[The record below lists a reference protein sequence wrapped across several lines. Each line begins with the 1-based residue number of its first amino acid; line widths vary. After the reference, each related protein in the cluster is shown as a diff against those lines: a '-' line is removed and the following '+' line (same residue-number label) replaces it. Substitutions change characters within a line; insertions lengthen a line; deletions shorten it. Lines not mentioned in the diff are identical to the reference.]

1 MSGPVDKS
9 LRARAE
15 AVIPGGM
22 YGHQSV
28 GLLPDDYPQF
38 FSGGDGAH
46 LTDAD
51 GRRYLDLMCAYGPN
65 LFGYGQPEINAAY
78 VRQLEIGD
86 ALTGPSGLMVDLA
99 EAMTAMVT
107 HADWAMFCKN
117 GTDATTMAMMT
128 ARAHTGAKGLV
139 LARGAYHGAA
149 PWCTPRPGGVVPSD
163 RAYQHFCAYNDI
175 ASLEAAVA
183 EAVSRFGRLDGA
195 FNNAGIDGG
204 FTNTIKMTEEAFDQT
219 IAVNLKG
226 VWLCM
231 KYQIEQFLAQGSGGA
246 IVNTASVAGLVGT
259 RGGIAYC
266 ASKHGVV
273 GMTKCAALDFSRK
286 KIRVNA
292 VCPGLIK
299 TPMLE
304 HMAEITGVSVEA
316 YANQEPVGRLGEP
329 REIGDTVA
337 FLLSEDSSFITGVA
351 LPVDGGW
358 TAL

>member
-1 MSGPVDKS
+1 MSRKLEGKVIMITGGS
-9 LRARAE
+9 TGIGFATARRCVAE
-15 AVIPGGM
+15 GA
-22 YGHQSV
+22 SV
-28 GLLPDDYPQF
+28 LI
-38 FSGGDGAH
+38 
-46 LTDAD
+46 AD
-51 GRRYLDLMCAYGPN
+51 INETAGVAAAAEL
-65 LFGYGQPEINAAY
+65 NAAGGK
-78 VRQLEIGD
+78 VHFHP
-86 ALTGPSGLMVDLA
+86 TN
-99 EAMTAMVT
+99 VT
-107 HADWAMFCKN
+107 
-117 GTDATTMAMMT
+117 
-128 ARAHTGAKGLV
+128 RASEV
-139 LARGAYHGAA
+139 
-149 PWCTPRPGGVVPSD
+149 
-163 RAYQHFCAYNDI
+163 
-175 ASLEAAVA
+175 EAAVA
-183 EAVSRFGRLDGA
+183 EAVARFGRLDGA

>member
-1 MSGPVDKS
+1 MSGKLEGKVIMITGGS
-9 LRARAE
+9 TGIGFATARRCVAE
-15 AVIPGGM
+15 GAAVLIA
-22 YGHQSV
+22 
-28 GLLPDDYPQF
+28 DINEAA
-38 FSGGDGAH
+38 GAKAAAELGAKVH
-46 LTDAD
+46 FQLTD
-51 GRRYLDLMCAYGPN
+51 
-65 LFGYGQPEINAAY
+65 
-78 VRQLEIGD
+78 
-86 ALTGPSGLMVDLA
+86 
-99 EAMTAMVT
+99 VT
-107 HADWAMFCKN
+107 
-117 GTDATTMAMMT
+117 
-128 ARAHTGAKGLV
+128 
-139 LARGAYHGAA
+139 
-149 PWCTPRPGGVVPSD
+149 
-163 RAYQHFCAYNDI
+163 Q
-175 ASLEAAVA
+175 ASAVQAAVA
-183 EAVSRFGRLDGA
+183 EAVARFGRLDGA

-204 FTNTIKMTEEAFDQT
+204 FTNTVKMTEDAFDRT

-259 RGGIAYC
+259 RGGVAYC

-273 GMTKCAALDFSRK
+273 GMTKCAALDFSKK

>member
-1 MSGPVDKS
+1 MSRKLEGK
-9 LRARAE
+9 
-15 AVIPGGM
+15 VIMITGGST
-22 YGHQSV
+22 G
-28 GLLPDDYPQF
+28 
-38 FSGGDGAH
+38 
-46 LTDAD
+46 
-51 GRRYLDLMCAYGPN
+51 
-65 LFGYGQPEINAAY
+65 
-78 VRQLEIGD
+78 IGF
-86 ALTGPSGLMVDLA
+86 A
-99 EAMTAMVT
+99 
-107 HADWAMFCKN
+107 
-117 GTDATTMAMMT
+117 T
-128 ARAHTGAKGLV
+128 ARRCVTEGASV
-139 LARGAYHGAA
+139 LIADINETAGVAA
-149 PWCTPRPGGVVPSD
+149 AAELSAAGGKV
-163 RAYQHFCAYNDI
+163 HFHPTNVTQ
-175 ASLEAAVA
+175 ASAVEAAVA
-183 EAVSRFGRLDGA
+183 EAVARFGRLDGA

-337 FLLSEDSSFITGVA
+337 FLLSEDSSVITGVA

>member
-1 MSGPVDKS
+1 MSRKLEGKVIMITGGS
-9 LRARAE
+9 TGIGFATARRCVIEGASVLIADINETAGVAAAAE
-15 AVIPGGM
+15 LSAAGGKV
-22 YGHQSV
+22 H
-28 GLLPDDYPQF
+28 F
-38 FSGGDGAH
+38 H
-46 LTDAD
+46 LT
-51 GRRYLDLMCAYGPN
+51 N
-65 LFGYGQPEINAAY
+65 
-78 VRQLEIGD
+78 
-86 ALTGPSGLMVDLA
+86 
-99 EAMTAMVT
+99 VT
-107 HADWAMFCKN
+107 
-117 GTDATTMAMMT
+117 
-128 ARAHTGAKGLV
+128 
-139 LARGAYHGAA
+139 
-149 PWCTPRPGGVVPSD
+149 
-163 RAYQHFCAYNDI
+163 Q
-175 ASLEAAVA
+175 ASAVEAAVA

>member
-1 MSGPVDKS
+1 MSRKLEGK
-9 LRARAE
+9 
-15 AVIPGGM
+15 VIMITGGST
-22 YGHQSV
+22 G
-28 GLLPDDYPQF
+28 
-38 FSGGDGAH
+38 
-46 LTDAD
+46 
-51 GRRYLDLMCAYGPN
+51 
-65 LFGYGQPEINAAY
+65 
-78 VRQLEIGD
+78 IGF
-86 ALTGPSGLMVDLA
+86 A
-99 EAMTAMVT
+99 
-107 HADWAMFCKN
+107 
-117 GTDATTMAMMT
+117 T
-128 ARAHTGAKGLV
+128 ARRCVTEGASV
-139 LARGAYHGAA
+139 LIADINETAGVAA
-149 PWCTPRPGGVVPSD
+149 AAELSAAGGKV
-163 RAYQHFCAYNDI
+163 HFHPTNVTQ
-175 ASLEAAVA
+175 ASAVEAAVA

>member
-1 MSGPVDKS
+1 MSRKLEGKVIMITGGS
-9 LRARAE
+9 TGIGFATARRCVAE
-15 AVIPGGM
+15 GA
-22 YGHQSV
+22 SV
-28 GLLPDDYPQF
+28 LI
-38 FSGGDGAH
+38 
-46 LTDAD
+46 AD
-51 GRRYLDLMCAYGPN
+51 INETAGVAAAAEL
-65 LFGYGQPEINAAY
+65 NAAGGK
-78 VRQLEIGD
+78 VHFHP
-86 ALTGPSGLMVDLA
+86 TN
-99 EAMTAMVT
+99 VT
-107 HADWAMFCKN
+107 
-117 GTDATTMAMMT
+117 
-128 ARAHTGAKGLV
+128 
-139 LARGAYHGAA
+139 
-149 PWCTPRPGGVVPSD
+149 
-163 RAYQHFCAYNDI
+163 Q
-175 ASLEAAVA
+175 ASAVEAAVA
-183 EAVSRFGRLDGA
+183 EAVARFGRLDGA

>member
-1 MSGPVDKS
+1 MSRKLEGK
-9 LRARAE
+9 
-15 AVIPGGM
+15 VIMITGGST
-22 YGHQSV
+22 G
-28 GLLPDDYPQF
+28 
-38 FSGGDGAH
+38 
-46 LTDAD
+46 
-51 GRRYLDLMCAYGPN
+51 
-65 LFGYGQPEINAAY
+65 
-78 VRQLEIGD
+78 IGF
-86 ALTGPSGLMVDLA
+86 A
-99 EAMTAMVT
+99 
-107 HADWAMFCKN
+107 
-117 GTDATTMAMMT
+117 T
-128 ARAHTGAKGLV
+128 ARRCVTEGASV
-139 LARGAYHGAA
+139 LIADINETAGVAA
-149 PWCTPRPGGVVPSD
+149 AAELSAAGGKV
-163 RAYQHFCAYNDI
+163 HFHPTNVTQ
-175 ASLEAAVA
+175 ASAVEAAVA
-183 EAVSRFGRLDGA
+183 EAVARFGRLDGA

>member
-1 MSGPVDKS
+1 MSRKLEGK
-9 LRARAE
+9 
-15 AVIPGGM
+15 VIMITGGST
-22 YGHQSV
+22 G
-28 GLLPDDYPQF
+28 
-38 FSGGDGAH
+38 
-46 LTDAD
+46 
-51 GRRYLDLMCAYGPN
+51 
-65 LFGYGQPEINAAY
+65 
-78 VRQLEIGD
+78 IGF
-86 ALTGPSGLMVDLA
+86 A
-99 EAMTAMVT
+99 
-107 HADWAMFCKN
+107 
-117 GTDATTMAMMT
+117 T
-128 ARAHTGAKGLV
+128 ARRCVAEGASV
-139 LARGAYHGAA
+139 LIADINQTAGVAA
-149 PWCTPRPGGVVPSD
+149 AAELSAAGGKV
-163 RAYQHFCAYNDI
+163 HFHPTNVTQ
-175 ASLEAAVA
+175 ASAVEAAVA

>member
-1 MSGPVDKS
+1 MSRKLEGKVIMITGGS
-9 LRARAE
+9 TGIGFATARRCVAE
-15 AVIPGGM
+15 GAAVLI
-22 YGHQSV
+22 
-28 GLLPDDYPQF
+28 
-38 FSGGDGAH
+38 
-46 LTDAD
+46 AD
-51 GRRYLDLMCAYGPN
+51 INETAGVAAAAEL
-65 LFGYGQPEINAAY
+65 NAAGGK
-78 VRQLEIGD
+78 VHFHP
-86 ALTGPSGLMVDLA
+86 TN
-99 EAMTAMVT
+99 VT
-107 HADWAMFCKN
+107 
-117 GTDATTMAMMT
+117 
-128 ARAHTGAKGLV
+128 
-139 LARGAYHGAA
+139 
-149 PWCTPRPGGVVPSD
+149 
-163 RAYQHFCAYNDI
+163 Q
-175 ASLEAAVA
+175 ASAVEAAVA
-183 EAVSRFGRLDGA
+183 EAVARFGRLDGA

>member
-1 MSGPVDKS
+1 MSRKLEGKVIMITGGS
-9 LRARAE
+9 TGIGFATARRCVAE
-15 AVIPGGM
+15 GA
-22 YGHQSV
+22 SV
-28 GLLPDDYPQF
+28 LI
-38 FSGGDGAH
+38 
-46 LTDAD
+46 AD
-51 GRRYLDLMCAYGPN
+51 INETAGVAAASEL
-65 LFGYGQPEINAAY
+65 NAAGGK
-78 VRQLEIGD
+78 VHFHP
-86 ALTGPSGLMVDLA
+86 TN
-99 EAMTAMVT
+99 VT
-107 HADWAMFCKN
+107 
-117 GTDATTMAMMT
+117 
-128 ARAHTGAKGLV
+128 
-139 LARGAYHGAA
+139 
-149 PWCTPRPGGVVPSD
+149 
-163 RAYQHFCAYNDI
+163 Q
-175 ASLEAAVA
+175 ASAVEAAVA

>member
-1 MSGPVDKS
+1 MSRKLEGKVIMITGGS
-9 LRARAE
+9 TGIGFATARRCVAE
-15 AVIPGGM
+15 GA
-22 YGHQSV
+22 SV
-28 GLLPDDYPQF
+28 LI
-38 FSGGDGAH
+38 
-46 LTDAD
+46 AD
-51 GRRYLDLMCAYGPN
+51 INETAGVAAAAEL
-65 LFGYGQPEINAAY
+65 NAAGGK
-78 VRQLEIGD
+78 VHFHP
-86 ALTGPSGLMVDLA
+86 TN
-99 EAMTAMVT
+99 VT
-107 HADWAMFCKN
+107 
-117 GTDATTMAMMT
+117 
-128 ARAHTGAKGLV
+128 
-139 LARGAYHGAA
+139 
-149 PWCTPRPGGVVPSD
+149 
-163 RAYQHFCAYNDI
+163 Q
-175 ASLEAAVA
+175 ASAVEAAVA

>member
-1 MSGPVDKS
+1 MSRKLEGKVIMITGGS
-9 LRARAE
+9 TGIGFATARRCVAE
-15 AVIPGGM
+15 GA
-22 YGHQSV
+22 SV
-28 GLLPDDYPQF
+28 LI
-38 FSGGDGAH
+38 
-46 LTDAD
+46 AD
-51 GRRYLDLMCAYGPN
+51 INETAGVAAAAEL
-65 LFGYGQPEINAAY
+65 NAAGGK
-78 VRQLEIGD
+78 VHFHP
-86 ALTGPSGLMVDLA
+86 TN
-99 EAMTAMVT
+99 VT
-107 HADWAMFCKN
+107 QANA
-117 GTDATTMAMMT
+117 
-128 ARAHTGAKGLV
+128 V
-139 LARGAYHGAA
+139 
-149 PWCTPRPGGVVPSD
+149 
-163 RAYQHFCAYNDI
+163 
-175 ASLEAAVA
+175 EAAVA

>member
-1 MSGPVDKS
+1 MSRKLEGK
-9 LRARAE
+9 
-15 AVIPGGM
+15 VIMITGGST
-22 YGHQSV
+22 G
-28 GLLPDDYPQF
+28 
-38 FSGGDGAH
+38 
-46 LTDAD
+46 
-51 GRRYLDLMCAYGPN
+51 
-65 LFGYGQPEINAAY
+65 
-78 VRQLEIGD
+78 IG
-86 ALTGPSGLMVDLA
+86 
-99 EAMTAMVT
+99 
-107 HADWAMFCKN
+107 F
-117 GTDATTMAMMT
+117 ATTRRCVAEGASVLIADINET
-128 ARAHTGAKGLV
+128 AGV
-139 LARGAYHGAA
+139 AA
-149 PWCTPRPGGVVPSD
+149 AAELSAAGGKV
-163 RAYQHFCAYNDI
+163 HFYPTNVTQ
-175 ASLEAAVA
+175 ASAVEAAVA
-183 EAVSRFGRLDGA
+183 EAVARFGRLDGA

-273 GMTKCAALDFSRK
+273 GMTKCAALDFARK

-304 HMAEITGVSVEA
+304 HMAEITGVSVET